1 MRAIRRGVAGS
12 IGAIAVAAM
21 LVGCT
26 PGIPK
31 AWLLHGDGTV
41 SFADC
46 YAADARLVVF
56 EYRHGGQLVG
66 RLATAGAHW
75 TPQDITATTVGGV
88 DGWLTA
94 AEFMGLEAWDSVQV
108 TFYDAEPRSDERYLS
123 LENLDPWSSASVDRD
138 DLKEGEW
145 VWIRGWMTAD
155 IECDISDDASA
166 IAAAMDPVAFQAFLA
181 EHPGTDAV
189 RQALIDSRSP
199 ELWIAF
205 HSRLLTQLHAHW
217 IDGQDLPTTV
227 ASALGPG
234 FDGGILTAAPA
245 AARTMG
251 FDWSPDLSDL
261 SSWARVSFGPQPG
274 FEAGMSVFDLA
285 DGLD

>member
-12 IGAIAVAAM
+12 IGAIAVAAL

-26 PGIPK
+26 PGMPA
-31 AWLLHGDGTV
+31 AWQLHDDGTV
-41 SFADC
+41 SFAEC
-46 YAADARLVVF
+46 YPEAARLTVF
-56 EYRHGGQLVG
+56 EYRHGGQIVA
-66 RLATAGAHW
+66 RFANAGARW
-75 TPQDITATTVGGV
+75 APLDGTALSVGDI

-94 AEFMGLEAWDSVQV
+94 SDITRLEEWDTVQV
-108 TFYDAEPRSDERYLS
+108 TFYDAYPRTEEQYLS
-123 LENLDPWSSASVDRD
+123 LEALDYSSSSSVKRD
-138 DLKEGEW
+138 ELKEGEW
-145 VWIRGWMTAD
+145 VWIRGWNTAE
-155 IECDISDDASA
+155 IECDIRDDA
-166 IAAAMDPVAFQAFLA
+166 IAVADAMDPIAFKSFLA
-181 EHPGTDAV
+181 EHPGTAAV

-205 HSRLLTQLHAHW
+205 HSRLLTELHAHW

-227 ASALGPG
+227 NSALGAG